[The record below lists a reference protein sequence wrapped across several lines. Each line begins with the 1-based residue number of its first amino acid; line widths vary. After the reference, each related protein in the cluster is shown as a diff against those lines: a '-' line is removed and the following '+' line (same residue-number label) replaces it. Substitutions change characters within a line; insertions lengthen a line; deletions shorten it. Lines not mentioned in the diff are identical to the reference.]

1 MTLSCRAT
9 SVERNP
15 SFAAP
20 PSHFRDVG
28 RFVGLRWRNPLG

>member
-1 MTLSCRAT
+1 MTLSCRPT

-28 RFVGLRWRNPLG
+28 RFAGLCWRNSLG